1 MTTIPPKLKSEL
13 DKLGLKDLREYV
25 NSRDHREFEHRS
37 ELNMFVRAKWANVTI
52 LRNELNKNNTE
63 MEVRNFL
70 NDHCDYHVEIRI
82 VKEEV

>member
-25 NSRDHREFEHRS
+25 DSRDHREFEHRDQ
-37 ELNMFVRAKWANVTI
+37 LNTFVRDEWNSHTA
-52 LRNELNKNNTE
+52 LRKELNKNNTE
-63 MEVRNFL
+63 MDVHNFL
-70 NDHCDYHVEIRI
+70 NGHCEYHVEIRI